1 MAKAM
6 EKQSPLIKKHE
17 WGKLWLEGHNQPL
30 KDAKLYPGG
39 AREWDWNE
47 TGTRHKPGIQKAD
60 ADEVL
65 KNGAEWVVLSTGV
78 YEQLN
83 VPETTINYLKDQ
95 NVEVEVAQTEQAVEV
110 YNRLV
115 RQGYA
120 VGGHFHSTC

>member
-1 MAKAM
+1 MTKAM

-17 WGKLWLEGHNQPL
+17 WGKLWLEDHKQPL

-60 ADEVL
+60 ADDVL
-65 KNGAEWVVLSTGV
+65 KNGAQWVVLSTGV

-95 NVEVEVAQTEQAVEV
+95 NVQVEVAQTEQAIEV

-120 VGGHFHSTC
+120 AGGLFHSTC